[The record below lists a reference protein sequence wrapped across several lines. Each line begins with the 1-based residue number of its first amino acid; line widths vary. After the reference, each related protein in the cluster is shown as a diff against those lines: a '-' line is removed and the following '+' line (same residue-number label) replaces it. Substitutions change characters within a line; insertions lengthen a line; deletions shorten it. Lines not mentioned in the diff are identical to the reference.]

1 MFWGLRNM
9 GNSKVQNLV
18 KLRYDEWFPNNQL
31 TTLSGHNIN
40 KTSCEQPTYVHVLGG
55 FKIWE
60 IARVKI

>member
-9 GNSKVQNLV
+9 GNSKVENLV

-40 KTSCEQPTYVHVLGG
+40 KTSFEQPTSGHKNVM
-55 FKIWE
+55 FWE
-60 IARVKI
+60 ASKYGK